1 VPSVREEQRRSG
13 TYVTDINN
21 QVRVVTEGILRI
33 WWQQLKDWWR
43 PADANLVWEIAKV
56 LSSSSAS
63 W

>member
-43 PADANLVWEIAKV
+43 PDDANLVWEIAKV